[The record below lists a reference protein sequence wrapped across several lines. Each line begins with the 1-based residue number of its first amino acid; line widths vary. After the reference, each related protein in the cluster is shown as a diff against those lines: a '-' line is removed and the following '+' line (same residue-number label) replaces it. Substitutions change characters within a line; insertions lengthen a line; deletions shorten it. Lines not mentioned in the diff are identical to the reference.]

1 MCVCVFLFVSFHGE
15 NRVKR
20 VKKTS
25 GGGAYFLHF
34 VFAFLLFLSNVFECI
49 FLVRFEARK
58 SKGPRKRVGEF
69 CRVSRLRAGWFE
81 KNNFALFFAFSH
93 DDDDAGRPGA
103 FPNTCIFRSLCLLPK
118 NGSECVCFVFV
129 FVYRVQSLDDFF
141 VCFRLMPAL
150 LSRSKAPNIYTI
162 N

>member
-25 GGGAYFLHF
+25 GGGAYFLHIVCFFTFLVKCIRMYIFSQIWSEKIKRSAWTF
-34 VFAFLLFLSNVFECI
+34 VFVNFAASAVC
-49 FLVRFEARK
+49 AR
-58 SKGPRKRVGEF
+58 
-69 CRVSRLRAGWFE
+69 WFE

-93 DDDDAGRPGA
+93 DAGRPGA
-103 FPNTCIFRSLCLLPK
+103 FPNTFSFVLSLPK
-118 NGSECVCFVFV
+118 NGSECVSVLFV
-129 FVYRVQSLDDFF
+129 FVYRVQSLDDF
-141 VCFRLMPAL
+141 CFRLMSAL

>member
-25 GGGAYFLHF
+25 GGVAYFLHF

-58 SKGPRKRVGEF
+58 SKGPRERVGEF

-93 DDDDAGRPGA
+93 DDDDDAGRALFLTLVSFVLSLSVFCLKTVPSV
-103 FPNTCIFRSLCLLPK
+103 CVLCL
-118 NGSECVCFVFV
+118 F
-129 FVYRVQSLDDFF
+129 
-141 VCFRLMPAL
+141 
-150 LSRSKAPNIYTI
+150 LSIEFKVGMIFLYVSD
-162 N
+162 